1 MLRKEGGHVVRMVKC
16 FKGHMYN
23 SEKFSSCPQCA
34 ALETEGKPLNS
45 GVPQEDID
53 TEDPVTVKRQVYE
66 IVGRR
71 KVVGCL
77 ICVEGVMK
85 GEGFFLVEGDND
97 IGRGANLEVV
107 LSKET
112 TVSRKAHACISYNP
126 EDNSYILSAA
136 KDKKDVIYDG
146 NQVYEPVKI
155 ENGKM
160 LRIGQCELKF
170 EAFCDDEFSWKE

>member
-1 MLRKEGGHVVRMVKC
+1 MRMVKC

-23 SEKFSSCPQCA
+23 AEKFSSCPQCA
-34 ALETEGKPLNS
+34 AMEAEGQSINS
-45 GVPQEDID
+45 QVDQADID

-85 GEGFFLVEGDND
+85 GEGFLLVEGDND

-112 TVSRKAHACISYNP
+112 TVSRKAHACITYDGDSNK
-126 EDNSYILSAA
+126 YILSAA
-136 KDKKDVIYDG
+136 KDKAEVTCG
-146 NQVYEPVKI
+146 GRPVSKPVEI
-155 ENGKM
+155 ENDTM
-160 LRIGQCELKF
+160 ISIGQCVLRF
-170 EAFCDDEFSWKE
+170 VAFCDDDFSW

>member
-1 MLRKEGGHVVRMVKC
+1 MRMVKC

-23 SEKFSSCPQCA
+23 AEKFSSCPQCA
-34 ALETEGKPLNS
+34 AMEAEGQSINS
-45 GVPQEDID
+45 QVDQADID

-85 GEGFFLVEGDND
+85 GEGFLLVEGDND

-146 NQVYEPVKI
+146 NQVSEPVTIKD
-155 ENGKM
+155 GKM
-160 LRIGQCELKF
+160 LRIGQCELRF
-170 EAFCDDEFSWKE
+170 VAFCDEEFSWKD

>member
-1 MLRKEGGHVVRMVKC
+1 MRMVKC

-23 SEKFSSCPQCA
+23 AEKFSGCPQCA
-34 ALETEGKPLNS
+34 VLEAGGKITDMAD
-45 GVPQEDID
+45 GIQDEID

-77 ICVEGVMK
+77 ICVEGMMR

-107 LSKET
+107 LSKEI
-112 TVSRKAHACISYNP
+112 TVSRKAHACITYDAEHN
-126 EDNSYILSAA
+126 EYVLSVAEG
-136 KDKKDVIYDG
+136 KKDVLYDG
-146 NQVYEPVKI
+146 IMVEKPISIKS
-155 ENGKM
+155 GKL
-160 LRIGQCELKF
+160 LRIGNCSLRF
-170 EAFCDDEFSWKE
+170 VAFCDDDFSW

>member
-1 MLRKEGGHVVRMVKC
+1 MKMVKF

-23 SEKFSSCPQCA
+23 AEKFSSCPQCA
-34 ALETEGKPLNS
+34 AMEAGEKLSDMVESSQDE
-45 GVPQEDID
+45 ID

-85 GEGFFLVEGDND
+85 GQGFFLVEGDND

-107 LSKET
+107 LSKEI
-112 TVSRKAHACISYNP
+112 TVSRKTHACISYKTD
-126 EDNSYILSAA
+126 DNSYILSVA
-136 KDKKDVIYDG
+136 KDKKDVRYDG
-146 NQVYEPVKI
+146 CSRSDHDLLLYDVHHS
-155 ENGKM
+155 
-160 LRIGQCELKF
+160 LF
-170 EAFCDDEFSWKE
+170 

>member
-1 MLRKEGGHVVRMVKC
+1 MLRKEGGHVLKMVKC

-23 SEKFSSCPQCA
+23 AEKFSSCPQCA
-34 ALETEGKPLNS
+34 VLEAEGKPVS
-45 GVPQEDID
+45 SKVPQEDID

-146 NQVYEPVKI
+146 NQVYEPVTI

-170 EAFCDDEFSWKE
+170 EAFCDDEFSWK

>member
-1 MLRKEGGHVVRMVKC
+1 MKMVKC

-23 SEKFSSCPQCA
+23 AEKFSSCPQCA
-34 ALETEGKPLNS
+34 AAEAGGKLS
-45 GVPQEDID
+45 DKADVLQDEID

-85 GEGFFLVEGDND
+85 GQGFFLVEGDND

-107 LSKET
+107 LSKEI
-112 TVSRKAHACISYNP
+112 TVSRKAHACISYNAD
-126 EDNSYILSAA
+126 DNSYILSIA
-136 KDKKDVIYDG
+136 KDKKDVTYDG
-146 NQVYEPVKI
+146 VNVTSPVTIESGKI
-155 ENGKM
+155 IK
-160 LRIGQCELKF
+160 LGQCSLRF
-170 EAFCDDEFSWKE
+170 VAFCDEEFSWQAM